1 MSQIININIS
11 GSLEDT
17 PRVNGTSWIVY
28 AGTLYGLTPLST
40 IGFLMN
46 LMTYFILRRKPFQSS
61 TIFKYL
67 RYNVLN
73 GLIICLILITKFAT
87 ISYKFD
93 FTNSYAAMFYVSYI
107 YAPLLSIFYLNSNL
121 LDSLIALERIITI
134 YPIRTINK
142 IIKSRYLWVGLLL
155 FSSIINIPNFFVTQP
170 NCIEIVLNS
179 KIKVMNYF
187 LQQSDF
193 SISKLGK
200 ILIFLIYFVI
210 DVLTLLIKILL
221 NIV

>member
-1 MSQIININIS
+1 MIEKNYINIT
-11 GSLEDT
+11 GSLENM
-17 PRVNGTSWIVY
+17 PRINGTTWMVY

-46 LMTYFILRRKPFQSS
+46 LIAYSILRRKPFQSS
-61 TIFKYL
+61 TIFQYL

-87 ISYKFD
+87 VQYKLD
-93 FTNSYAAMFYVSYI
+93 FTNSYAAMLYLSYI

-134 YPIRTINK
+134 CPARNIDK
-142 IIKSRYLWVGLLL
+142 IIKFRYLWVCLLL
-155 FSSIINIPNFFVTQP
+155 FSLIINIPNFFVTEP

-179 KIKVMNYF
+179 KIKIENYF
-187 LQQSDF
+187 LQQSEF

-200 ILIFLIYFVI
+200 ILIFLIYFVR
-210 DVLTLLIKILL
+210 DVLTLFIKIG
-221 NIV
+221 NIIC